1 MVLKQGPNKHII
13 GCHKIQNF
21 QFVVGELQE
30 DFLKAKQIEC
40 WYQKA
45 YLSWCVKDHPTQNF
59 EFMFINHNVKKTFK
73 W

>member
-40 WYQKA
+40 
-45 YLSWCVKDHPTQNF
+45 
-59 EFMFINHNVKKTFK
+59 
-73 W
+73 